1 MQRMLAAV
9 VAAAGNDAS
18 ASPRARPHG
27 DRNGERG
34 SASIEFALVFPL
46 FFFLIYGGAH
56 YGLIFALS
64 ISMNA
69 AASDAARAA
78 LSADPEDADF
88 ATLVRTRARAAV
100 VSRLDWLPASQRAAV
115 LGASGEKVDVEIEAD
130 ATLGNVVHVAIRYPD
145 YASSPLLP
153 RITLPGLGAIPP
165 LPEQLGAQATA
176 QL

>member
-1 MQRMLAAV
+1 MRQTPEAR
-9 VAAAGNDAS
+9 AAAA
-18 ASPRARPHG
+18 AEAR
-27 DRNGERG
+27 GESG

-78 LSADPEDADF
+78 LAANPEDANF
-88 ATLVRTRARAAV
+88 ATLVRARARAAV
-100 VSRLDWLPASQRAAV
+100 VSRLEWLPAAQQQAV
-115 LGASGEKVDVEIEAD
+115 LGSSGEKVDVEVESD
-130 ATLGNVVHVAIRYPD
+130 ATLGNVVRVSIRYPG

-153 RITLPGLGAIPP
+153 RLTLPGLGPIPP

>member
-1 MQRMLAAV
+1 MQRTAT
-9 VAAAGNDAS
+9 AAAD
-18 ASPRARPHG
+18 ARPALG
-27 DRNGERG
+27 ASGQRRRESG

-78 LSADPEDADF
+78 LVADPEDADY
-88 ATLVRTRARAAV
+88 ATLVSTRARAAV
-100 VSRLDWLPASQRAAV
+100 VSRLDWLPQAQRAAV
-115 LGASGEKVDVEIEAD
+115 LGSAGEKVEVDLASD
-130 ATLGNVVHVAIRYPD
+130 ATLGTVVRVAIRYPD

-153 RITLPGLGAIPP
+153 RITLPGIGAIPP

>member
-1 MQRMLAAV
+1 MRRTREAP
-9 VAAAGNDAS
+9 AAAAADARV
-18 ASPRARPHG
+18 PEDARVRDERHG
-27 DRNGERG
+27 ECG

-78 LSADPEDADF
+78 LAADPEDANF
-88 ATLVRTRARAAV
+88 ATLVQTRARAAV
-100 VSRLDWLPASQRAAV
+100 VSRLDWLPAAQRAAV

-130 ATLGNVVHVAIRYPD
+130 ATLGNVVRVAIHYPD
-145 YASSPLLP
+145 YATSPLLP
-153 RITLPGLGAIPP
+153 RITFPVLGAIPP
-165 LPEQLGAQATA
+165 LPAQLGAQATA